1 MIYTIILQH
10 TTTKQ
15 YWVYNLDDLSS
26 NLSIYYKFNISLD
39 EDMPEGEYQ
48 YVLFENPSAFPVVV
62 DVNHIMPF
70 EETSSILVTYDNTL
84 TDNTCI
90 LIAGKQIEI
99 SSTGLIRIGDYSSNK
114 CTYDKQQTY
123 VSYERK

>member
-99 SSTGLIRIGDYSSNK
+99 SSTGLIRIGDYLSNK